1 MDVID
6 SDIPLL
12 LSKPDMQRLGFRL
25 NMENDTL
32 EVDGRVI
39 ELDTASSGHYYL
51 PVNNCEIEVHNV
63 HLAIEEKS
71 FDQKKKIIHK
81 LHRQF
86 AHPSAK
92 NLKALMKNADAFD
105 SDCEEIINSIS
116 EKCEVCKRFKR
127 TPCRPAVCLPL
138 ATKFNQ
144 VVAMDLKQ
152 FRPGIYFLH
161 FIDLFTRYSLA
172 KVIRRKLPEVVVNEV
187 AMVWLASGFGPPEKF
202 LIDNGGEFANENYKE
217 LTEQFNAEICG
228 TSANSPWQNGICQK
242 EITILSMYVQIK

>member
-1 MDVID
+1 MDVVD

-12 LSKPDMQRLGFRL
+12 LSKPDMQPLGFRL
-25 NMENDTL
+25 NTENDTL
-32 EVDGRVI
+32 LIHKI
-39 ELDTASSGHYYL
+39 ELDTTSSGHYYL
-51 PVNNCEIEVHNV
+51 PVNYCEMEVHNV

-71 FDQKKKIIHK
+71 FDHKKKIIHK

-92 NLKALMKNADAFD
+92 NLKALMKIADAFD

-127 TPCRPAVCLPL
+127 TPCRPVVCLPL

-161 FIDLFTRYSLA
+161 FIDLFT
-172 KVIRRKLPEVVVNEV
+172 
-187 AMVWLASGFGPPEKF
+187 
-202 LIDNGGEFANENYKE
+202 
-217 LTEQFNAEICG
+217 
-228 TSANSPWQNGICQK
+228 
-242 EITILSMYVQIK
+242 